1 MTKTLTPDQIES
13 MERAADELDGS
24 LYRGYSGR
32 GMYGD
37 ECVGVVLEHEGDVF
51 RFATLLG
58 LDLAEALGSPKFDNM
73 GLNIIA
79 YWPRWTT

>member
-13 MERAADELDGS
+13 MESAAVELDGS

-37 ECVGVVLEHEGDVF
+37 ECVGVVLKSEGDLF
-51 RFATLLG
+51 RFATLLDAG
-58 LDLAEALGSPKFDNM
+58 LAEALGTPKSDDMGFD
-73 GLNIIA
+73 IIA